1 MKKSFSFFKASVRL
15 WRRHM
20 VGVLVAVLGM
30 AGAFAVTI
38 IAALYIY
45 DGMRSDA
52 WLPGADRLYRVNEQW
67 LMNGKEGVFGQMA
80 ATGLG
85 VGPLVQE
92 NTPGIEATTRLYPLQ
107 AEVLTSHGDS
117 FETDIMMAESNMADL
132 LVFPVLAGDL
142 TQSLSDPSGL
152 VLSAEQAEKLF
163 SGDAIGQTLTLTFK
177 EQTFDYKVGAVL
189 ERLPPNSQFKL
200 DLLIPWNVER
210 MKQGGGLGTG
220 AEAYTYVR
228 AAPGT
233 DSAALSDHIANHI
246 ASMRPPH
253 GNITFK
259 MDASALI
266 GSQYYSK
273 AYNDMKPTT
282 SRRMSR
288 IVLIMAAV
296 LLVTAC
302 FNFVHMFT
310 SLNLGRGRE
319 VAIRRIAGASR
330 AHLMGVFLME
340 AGVVALAAYG
350 LGLLIAAD
358 IATSADMLLNGG
370 VTIFAP
376 GRTPLLAAGSLT
388 ALLVALLTAAAMI
401 AQLSRMKP
409 QTLLHNS
416 QRAVTGGRGW
426 IKSVLV
432 GLQALALVGTLI
444 AAGQIYH
451 QFNHYLTLDRGMRV
465 EGVMIVPAPFE
476 ESQSARFKN
485 DFRKEL
491 EALPGVKMVNEIHT
505 PPFDGNLMMFN
516 LKAEGMDGPVQSV
529 MNDVGPSYFET
540 FDITPIAAVDE
551 DFTGVKNVVA
561 LPEASVKAYGFESPE
576 AALNQTLTSIYKG
589 RNGEPDKTTDYRIMA
604 VIPDL
609 KDSGYRHKMP
619 VVYGITDL
627 FGSWYTN
634 FVVLAETDDP
644 TLKLAVKDLWLKHFP
659 DFEEEATMHWFSD
672 AIADRYRKTESMASA
687 VFVMAAFCLL
697 LCLAGLYGM
706 ASHYTATKAREIAL
720 RRVLGARKRDVSQL
734 FLKKMLLPVV
744 IGGTLSLLPTW
755 WLMKRYLE
763 SHAEQAYLHMGY
775 YPLVLVGIVLVSA
788 LMLMGHVR
796 RVLRLRPAS
805 VLYHE

>member
-1 MKKSFSFFKASVRL
+1 MRL
-15 WRRHM
+15 WRRHL
-20 VGVLVAVLGM
+20 VGVLIAVLGL

-38 IAALYIY
+38 TAALYIY

-52 WLPGADRLYRVNEQW
+52 WLPGAERLYRVNEQW
-67 LMNGKEGVFGQMA
+67 LMNGKEGVFSLSA
-80 ATGLG
+80 ASGLG
-85 VGPLVQE
+85 VAPLVQE
-92 NTPGIEATTRLYPLQ
+92 NTPGIEAATRLYPLQ
-107 AEVLTSHGDS
+107 AEITTGRGDT
-117 FETDIMMAESNMADL
+117 FEADAMMAEPNMADL
-132 LVFPVLAGDL
+132 LAFPVLAGDL
-142 TQSLSDPSGL
+142 AQALSDPSGL
-152 VLSAEQAEKLF
+152 VLSAGQAEKLF
-163 SGDAIGQTLTLTFK
+163 GGDAMGQTVTLTFK
-177 EQTFDYKVGAVL
+177 EQSFDYKVGAVL
-189 ERLPPNSQFKL
+189 KRLPPNSQFKL
-200 DLLIPWNVER
+200 DLLIPWNEER

-228 AAPGT
+228 AAPGA
-233 DSAALSDHIANHI
+233 DGAAISDHIATHI
-246 ASMRPPH
+246 ATMRPPH

-259 MDASALI
+259 MNASPLI
-266 GSQYYSK
+266 GAQYFSK
-273 AYNDMKPTT
+273 AYNDMKPAT
-282 SRRMSR
+282 STRMSR
-288 IVLIMAAV
+288 IVLIMSAV

-330 AHLMGVFLME
+330 AHLMGVFLVE

-350 LGLLIAAD
+350 LGILIAAD
-358 IATSADMLLNGG
+358 LATSADMLLNGG
-370 VTIFAP
+370 VTIFGP
-376 GRTPLLAAGSLT
+376 GRAPLLASGSLA
-388 ALLVALLTAAAMI
+388 ALVVALLTAAAMI

-451 QFNHYLTLDRGMRV
+451 QFDHYLTLDRGMRV
-465 EGVMIVPAPFE
+465 TGVMIVPAPFD

-491 EALPGVKMVNEIHT
+491 ASLPGVKTVNEIHT

-529 MNDVGPSYFET
+529 MNDVGPSYFES
-540 FDITPIAAVDE
+540 FDITPIAVVDE
-551 DFTGVKNVVA
+551 DFTGLKNVVA

-589 RNGEPDKTTDYRIMA
+589 RNGDPDQTTDYRIMA

-619 VVYGITDL
+619 VVYGMTEL
-627 FGSWYTN
+627 FGSWYTQ
-634 FVVLAETDDP
+634 FVVLADRDDP
-644 TLKLAVKDLWLKHFP
+644 ALKQAVKDLWLKHFP

-672 AIADRYRKTESMASA
+672 AIANRYRKTENMASA
-687 VFVMAAFCLL
+687 VLAMAAFCLL

-720 RRVLGARKRDVSQL
+720 RRVLGAGKRDVSQL
-734 FLKKMLLPVV
+734 FLRKMLLPVA
-744 IGGTLSLLPTW
+744 IGGVLSLVPTW
-755 WLMKRYLE
+755 WLMMRYLE
-763 SHAEQAYLHMGY
+763 NHAEQAVLPMGY
-775 YPLVLVGIVLVSA
+775 YPLVLAGIMLVSA

-796 RVLRLRPAS
+796 RVLKLRPAS